1 VVTMRAST
9 AVSVV
14 RPITPDQAKELDSYT
29 GLNKPVEFKNKYEPG
44 KVLLG
49 KIIDEVGFISFDYK
63 YVIQKIELA
72 PNISWDGSRY
82 AYRSG
87 YYTFDGNLR
96 KVFWGQYHA
105 CLSER
110 EYEQLLALAR
120 AKGWPVL

>member
-1 VVTMRAST
+1 MASPSI
-9 AVSVV
+9 ALSVV
-14 RPITPDQAKELDSYT
+14 RKISPEQTSKLESYT
-29 GLNKPVEFKNKYEPG
+29 GLNKIVTFKNKYAAG

-49 KIIDEVGFISFDYK
+49 TVEDEVSLISFDYK
-63 YVIQKIELA
+63 YVVQKIRLA
-72 PNISWDGSRY
+72 PNIAWDGSQY

-87 YYTFDGNLR
+87 YYTFDGNMQ
-96 KVFWGQYHA
+96 KVLWGQYHS